1 MQDSPASVPDG
12 GPAGALDAV
21 EARVIGC
28 LIEKAATTPDA
39 YPLTENALVL
49 ACNQKTSREPVMQLE
64 PGQVVHALRVL
75 EARRLV
81 KVAASSQRALRY
93 EHRFEN
99 AWATTARQRAV
110 LCVMLLRGPQTLSEL
125 HARTDRLADFPGI
138 DDVRDTIERLVER
151 EPPLVVRIGRAS
163 GQREDRYMHLLSG
176 PVDPGIVATE
186 PARREAAPSR
196 ADLEDRIERIEASL
210 DELRAE
216 LAGLRHRLDGA

>member
-1 MQDSPASVPDG
+1 MQDDPASVPDG
-12 GPAGALDAV
+12 GAADILDAI

-49 ACNQKTSREPVMQLE
+49 ACNQKTSRDPVMQLE
-64 PGQVVHALRVL
+64 PGQVMHALRVL

-99 AWATTARQRAV
+99 VWATTARQRAV
-110 LCVMLLRGPQTLSEL
+110 LCTLLLRGPQTLSEL
-125 HARTDRLADFPGI
+125 HARTDRLAEFPAI
-138 DDVRDTIERLVER
+138 DDVRDTVDRLVER
-151 EPPLVVRIGRAS
+151 EPPLIVRIGRAH

-176 PVDPGIVATE
+176 PVDPAIVAVE
-186 PARREAAPSR
+186 PARREAASSR

-210 DELRAE
+210 HELRNE
-216 LAGLRHRLDGA
+216 LGALRNRLDGA